1 FQFVVML
8 IGAGSA
14 TAIRRV
20 TLHTG
25 RFASTSAEN
34 YLKIGNVAKAVRAA
48 RRPELVPTGYATDVT
63 KFDSKPEL
71 VAHLKW
77 LLQKD
82 LLNQDV
88 FLIGPPGRLRSQIV
102 LQYLELTQS
111 EFEWLSITRD
121 STEGDIK
128 QRREIRAGNAFYSDL
143 GAVRAAIEGRV
154 LVIDGVEK
162 AERNVLPIL
171 NNLLENREM
180 QLDDG
185 RFLMHH
191 NKFNRLE
198 EKYSLSE
205 LRSMGLERVSPLF
218 RVIALGLPVPKFPG
232 YPLDPPL
239 RSRFQSRHVPDLS
252 FETTLLL
259 CQSASPRVSS
269 SRLSNLISLVF
280 ALNAQETLPFPYVPV
295 ANLERVAEIW
305 NTVPSHSSEWAFNLL
320 YPREALLSD
329 GEAKRIKEF
338 LKKFD
343 IEGKKPNTLAA
354 IAEDAKIPRG
364 NDPVSPSPSFFPTAS
379 HDEVITGLT
388 ASLSR
393 GDIALIGPK
402 GAGKSTVVK
411 EMAARLGFRPTTLVV
426 YQDMNSREL
435 FQSRRMNES
444 GDTLWEDSPLGKA
457 AREGGMCVLDGIDR
471 VHPSAL
477 SALAPLLHHRRID
490 LPDGSRLVGTE
501 EFGRMRAKTG
511 MNDDE
516 LNKRGISEIAS
527 SFRLVLVGD
536 TVSSLKGTRWMNSPI
551 VALTPFIQM
560 ETLEMGE
567 KMSLIRSVVPQ
578 SNPDTVATI
587 VQFTEELTKSND
599 PALNAVASSLSLRR
613 LIQIAKRETLE
624 AGSIRSLLERATLS
638 RFFPSLTRKAF
649 DGLMDTMGIRNAE
662 GKKEY
667 DLHSEMAA
675 VGSVGMREGIE
686 EESMI
691 PETLFYH
698 NDHHTS
704 VLVDM
709 ARDFRLGEHLLLIG
723 NQGVGKNKITD
734 RFLQLI
740 TRPRQYMQ
748 LHRDTTVESLTLETK
763 VEGGVVKCVDSALVR
778 AVRNGHILVVDEAD
792 KASVHVIAVLKS
804 LLDEG
809 TLQLGDG
816 RRIVP
821 SSWIDPSKDKSNL
834 IPLHPQFR
842 AILLANRPGFPFL
855 GNDLFGTM
863 GDLCAVHVI
872 DNPSRDSEMEML
884 RQYAPNVDRDTL
896 LKLIGAFDDLRRMA
910 DEGSLQYPYSTRE
923 IVAVAKHLNEF
934 PDDAITEV
942 VKNVFDFDR
951 YSTDRLDTVEEVFQK
966 HGIPLGVH
974 RVSVRVAEVMK
985 IPSAVEIGRWRK
997 REGREMIAPSVVDIE
1012 REWLAVPHSL
1022 ESYSQF
1028 STRNDQFTE
1037 QHHKIE
1043 LPFGPNQLATDLTAL
1058 GPNSL
1063 LAVAVNPS
1071 QMFWIQGDKGKVVV
1085 KFDLFS
1091 HGAFRGAQNF
1101 EPVIRVIRLNE
1112 EQALIHEET
1121 TGETLHFDTKGW
1133 SFSRLTSKAKGFMDT
1148 LNKITQPMFGQ
1159 KESWKFI
1166 PGDRVASYQQ
1176 GGTRFDLLDS
1186 KLHCISLVFPE
1197 PIDRVV
1203 KVDGER
1209 FIVHS
1214 KSSSSLLKEERH
1226 GWSLTPIEMNLE
1238 GKVEIRTALKNGEG
1252 KDLFFDATNCYYAKS
1267 EEVGESSPIVASL
1280 RPSLP
1285 PDSMVDRG
1293 RPHYLAD
1300 KALSRID
1307 PTRNVERMGENMVV
1321 RVTPRFATPKQ
1332 AIHKDDS
1339 PMNIDGFLEAI
1350 DTKSGEVAYIPVP
1363 PPRRVSYAGNRIARF
1378 TPTNFVMT
1386 KDVEEDKVLTLDT
1399 GGVVR
1404 SFEISRDALS
1414 RSFTQWKYMVEGKG
1428 QEKDRVEYTMKTPNR
1443 DMLKT
1448 PTVGKFDPSNAP
1460 HHGGG
1465 MWAGGSGGYNTAGLG
1480 GAGGPFRL
1488 DSGNDVHQ
1496 IPEFAKRELPEHILK
1511 KAKELAKE
1519 EYAKRLKEIKMSEHD
1534 ADAYKSLWERVE
1546 GNVKHVREI
1555 IDGFEAKK
1563 KERVWLRHQTT
1574 GDLDDSKLIEGIAGE
1589 NNIYRRRQDKDPDPG
1604 TPQTK
1609 PKRLRVCMDLSG
1621 SMYRFNGYDKR
1632 LQRSM
1637 ETALLVMT
1645 ALEGKEEKVK
1655 YELTGHSGDGPY
1667 TPFVVKDNY
1676 PQNDK
1681 ERLNVLREMLAHTQ
1695 FCASGDYTLEALA
1708 DARKTLSRD
1717 EESDDRIVLLLSDAN
1732 LERYGIQPKSLAR
1745 LMDKDD
1751 GVKAYA
1757 ILIGS
1762 LGEQAEELQSAL
1774 PPGRSFVVKDTS
1786 QLPKI
1791 IQEIFDAN
1799 IL

>member
-1 FQFVVML
+1 ML
-8 IGAGSA
+8 VGAGSA

-25 RFASTSAEN
+25 RFTSTSSDN
-34 YLKIGNVAKAVRAA
+34 FLKIGNVAKAVKAP
-48 RRPELVPTGYATDVT
+48 RRPELVPTGYAKDVS
-63 KFDSKPEL
+63 KFDSNPEL

-128 QRREIRAGNAFYSDL
+128 QRREIRGGNAFYSDL
-143 GAVRAAIEGRV
+143 GAVRAAIDGRV

-198 EKYSLSE
+198 EKYSLKE

-252 FETTLLL
+252 FETSLLL
-259 CQSASPRVSS
+259 CRSVAPRVSS

-280 ALNAQETLPFPYVPV
+280 ALNAQETLSFPYVPV
-295 ANLERVAEIW
+295 SNLEKVAQIW
-305 NTVPSHSSEWAFNLL
+305 NTVPDMPTEWAFNLL
-320 YPREALLSD
+320 YPREALLSE
-329 GEAKRIKEF
+329 GETKRIKDF
-338 LKKFD
+338 LTKFD
-343 IEGKKPNTLAA
+343 IEGKKPNVHAKVS
-354 IAEDAKIPRG
+354 EDAKIPRG
-364 NDPVSPSPSFFPTAS
+364 TDSVSPSPSFVATSA
-379 HDEVITGLT
+379 HEEVITGLT
-388 ASLSR
+388 ASLSV
-393 GDIALIGPK
+393 GDIALLGSK

-435 FQSRRMNES
+435 LQSRRMNES
-444 GDTLWEDSPLGKA
+444 GDTLWEDSPLVKT
-457 AREGGMCVLDGIDR
+457 AREGGLCVLDGIDR

-490 LPDGSRLVGTE
+490 LPDGSRLVGSE
-501 EFGRMRAKTG
+501 EFAGIAAKTG
-511 MNDDE
+511 LSVEE
-516 LNKRGISEIAS
+516 LRKRGITEIKEA
-527 SFRLVLVGD
+527 FRLVLVGD
-536 TVSSLKGTRWMNSPI
+536 TLSCLKGTRWMNSPI
-551 VALTPFIQM
+551 AALTPFMQM
-560 ETLEMGE
+560 ERLEMGE
-567 KMSLIRSVVPQ
+567 KVALIRSVVPQ
-578 SNPDTVATI
+578 SNPETVKTI
-587 VQFTEELTKSND
+587 VKFAEELTLSHD

-624 AGSIRSLLERATLS
+624 GGSIRSLLERATLS
-638 RFFPSLTRKAF
+638 RFFPSLTKKAF
-649 DGLMDTMGIRNAE
+649 DGLMETMKIKDVE
-662 GKKEY
+662 GKNEY
-667 DLHSEMAA
+667 DLHSEMEA
-675 VGSVGMREGIE
+675 VGGVGVKEGVE
-686 EESMI
+686 EEAMI

-740 TRPRQYMQ
+740 NRSRQYMQ

-821 SSWIDPSKDKSNL
+821 SSWIDPSKGDSSNL

-855 GNDLFGTM
+855 GNDLFGTI

-884 RQYAPNVDRDTL
+884 KQYAPKVDRETL
-896 LKLIGAFDDLRRMA
+896 LKLIGAFDDLRKMA

-942 VKNVFDFDR
+942 VRNVFDFDQ
-951 YSTDRLDTVEEVFQK
+951 YSTDRLETVEEVFQK
-966 HGIPLGVH
+966 HGIPLGVN
-974 RVSVRVAEVMK
+974 RVAVRVAEVVK
-985 IPSAVEIGRWRK
+985 IPSAVEIGRWKR
-997 REGREMIAPSVVDIE
+997 REGREMIAPSVIDIE
-1012 REWLAVPHSL
+1012 REWLSVPHSL
-1022 ESYSQF
+1022 HSFTES
-1028 STRNDQFTE
+1028 STRSEMFTE
-1037 QHHKIE
+1037 QLHKIE
-1043 LPFGPNQLATDLTAL
+1043 LPFGPNQLGTDLTVL
-1058 GPNSL
+1058 GPNSII
-1063 LAVAVNPS
+1063 AVAVNPS
-1071 QMFWIQGDKGKVVV
+1071 QMYWMHGDKEKVVV

-1091 HGAFRGAQNF
+1091 HGSFGGRQNI

-1112 EQALIHEET
+1112 EQALIHEES
-1121 TGETLHFDTKGW
+1121 TGETLHFDTRGW
-1133 SFSRLTSKAKGFMDT
+1133 SFSRLTSKSRGFMDT
-1148 LNKITQPMFGQ
+1148 LSKITQPMFGN
-1159 KESWKFI
+1159 KENRAFI
-1166 PGDRVASYQQ
+1166 PGDRVASYQK

-1186 KLHCISLVFPE
+1186 KLHCISLTLPD
-1197 PIDRVV
+1197 PIDKVV

-1209 FIVHS
+1209 FIVQS
-1214 KSSSSLLKEERH
+1214 GTSTSLLKEERH
-1226 GWSLTPIEMNLE
+1226 GWSLTPIEINLD
-1238 GKVEIRTALKNGEG
+1238 GGVHLKTALKNGEG
-1252 KDLFFDATNCYYAKS
+1252 TGLFFDATNCYYAKS
-1267 EEVGESSPIVASL
+1267 EDTEESPILASL
-1280 RPSLP
+1280 RPSTLSP
-1285 PDSMVDRG
+1285 LSMVDRG
-1293 RPHYLAD
+1293 RPHYLSD
-1300 KALSRID
+1300 KALSLID
-1307 PTRNVERMGENMVV
+1307 PTRNVLRMDGDIVV
-1321 RVTPRFATPKQ
+1321 RVRPRFATPKE
-1332 AIHKDDS
+1332 AVHKEGS
-1339 PMNIDGFLEAI
+1339 PMNVDGFLEAI
-1350 DTKSGEVAYIPVP
+1350 DTKSGEMTYIPVP

-1386 KDVEEDKVLTLDT
+1386 KDVEGDKVLTLDT
-1399 GGVVR
+1399 GGVIR
-1404 SFEISRDALS
+1404 SFEVSRDALS
-1414 RSFTQWKYMVEGKG
+1414 KSFTRWKDMVEGKG
-1428 QEKDRVEYTMKTPNR
+1428 REKDRVEYTMKTPNR

-1465 MWAGGSGGYNTAGLG
+1465 VWAGGSGGYNTAGLG

-1496 IPEFAKRELPEHILK
+1496 IPEFAKRELPDHIIK
-1511 KAKELAKE
+1511 KAKELGKE

-1534 ADAYKSLWERVE
+1534 AESYKSLWDRIE

-1655 YELTGHSGDGPY
+1655 YELTGHSGDGPC
-1667 TPFVVKDNY
+1667 TPFVTRDRY

-1681 ERLNVLREMLAHTQ
+1681 ERLNILKEMLAHTQ
-1695 FCASGDYTLEALA
+1695 FCSSGDYTLEALN
-1708 DARKTLSRD
+1708 DARKTLAKD

-1751 GVKAYA
+1751 GVKAYV

-1774 PPGRSFVVKDTS
+1774 PPGRSFVVKDTA

>member
-1 FQFVVML
+1 ML

-14 TAIRRV
+14 IAIRRV
-20 TLHTG
+20 TQHTS
-25 RFASTSAEN
+25 RFASTSKGN
-34 YLKIGNVAKAVRAA
+34 YLKIGNVSKAIIDA
-48 RRPELVPTGYATDVT
+48 RRPELVPTGYAADVT
-63 KFDSKPEL
+63 KFDSNPEL

-128 QRREIRAGNAFYSDL
+128 QRREISGGSALYSDL
-143 GAVRAAIEGRV
+143 GAVRAAIDGRV

-198 EKYSLSE
+198 EKYSLKE
-205 LRSMGLERVSPLF
+205 LQSMGLERVSPLF

-252 FETTLLL
+252 FDTILLL
-259 CQSASPRVSS
+259 CRSQSPRVPS

-295 ANLERVAEIW
+295 SNLERVAQIW
-305 NTVPSHSSEWAFNLL
+305 TT
-320 YPREALLSD
+320 R
-329 GEAKRIKEF
+329 AK
-338 LKKFD
+338 
-343 IEGKKPNTLAA
+343 
-354 IAEDAKIPRG
+354 IAEDVKIPHGSDSIR
-364 NDPVSPSPSFFPTAS
+364 PSPSFYPTTA
-379 HDEVITGLT
+379 HEEVITGLT
-388 ASLSR
+388 ASLSI
-393 GDIALIGPK
+393 GDIALLGPK

-411 EMAARLGFRPTTLVV
+411 EMGARLGFRPTTLVV

-435 FQSRRMNES
+435 LQSRRMNEK
-444 GDTLWEDSPLGKA
+444 GDTLWEDSPLVKA

-490 LPDGSRLVGTE
+490 LPDGSRLLITE
-501 EFGRMRAKTG
+501 EYRMMAAKTG
-511 MNDDE
+511 LSEEE
-516 LNKRGISEIAS
+516 LSNRRISEIKS
-527 SFRLVLVGD
+527 SFRLILVGD

-551 VALTPFIQM
+551 AALTPFVQM
-560 ETLEMGE
+560 DTLDMGE
-567 KMSLIRSVVPQ
+567 KASLIRSIVPRA
-578 SNPDTVATI
+578 NPDTVAT
-587 VQFTEELTKSND
+587 VVKFTEELTKSND
-599 PALNAVASSLSLRR
+599 PAA
-613 LIQIAKRETLE
+613 T
-624 AGSIRSLLERATLS
+624 GSIRSLLERATLS
-638 RFFPSLTRKAF
+638 RFFPSLTRKSF
-649 DGLMDTMGIRNAE
+649 DGLMDSLGIKDEE

-667 DLHSEMAA
+667 DLPSEMAA
-675 VGSVGMREGIE
+675 VGGEGIKEGIE
-686 EESMI
+686 EEAMI

-704 VLVDM
+704 MLVEM

-740 TRPRQYMQ
+740 NRPRQYMQ

-778 AVRNGHILVVDEAD
+778 AVRNGQILVVDEAD

-821 SSWIDPSKDKSNL
+821 SSWIDTSKDNSNL

-855 GNDLFGTM
+855 GNDLFGTI

-872 DNPSRDSEMEML
+872 DNPSRESEMEML
-884 RQYAPNVDRDTL
+884 RQYAPNVDRSTL
-896 LKLIGAFDDLRRMA
+896 LKLIGAFDDLRKMA
-910 DEGSLQYPYSTRE
+910 DDGSLQYPYSTRE

-951 YSTDRLDTVEEVFQK
+951 YSTERLDTVEEVFQK

-985 IPSAVEIGRWRK
+985 IPSAIEIGRWRK
-997 REGREMIAPSVVDIE
+997 REGKEMIAPSVIE
-1012 REWLAVPHSL
+1012 VKREWLSVPHSID
-1022 ESYSQF
+1022 SYTKS
-1028 STRNDQFTE
+1028 STRSELFTE

-1043 LPFGPNQLATDLTAL
+1043 LPFGPNQLGTDLTVL
-1058 GPNSL
+1058 GPNSI

-1071 QMFWIQGDKGKVVV
+1071 QMYWMHGEKEKTVV

-1091 HGAFRGAQNF
+1091 HGAFRGAQNH
-1101 EPVIRVIRLNE
+1101 EPIIRVIRLDE

-1148 LNKITQPMFGQ
+1148 LNRIAQPMFGQ
-1159 KESWKFI
+1159 KESWKFV
-1166 PGDRVASYQQ
+1166 PGDRVASYQK
-1176 GGTRFDLLDS
+1176 GGTRFDLLDRQ
-1186 KLHCISLVFPE
+1186 LNCISLVLPE
-1197 PIDRVV
+1197 PIDRIVR
-1203 KVDGER
+1203 VDGER

-1214 KSSSSLLKEERH
+1214 GASSSILKEERH

-1238 GKVEIRTALKNGEG
+1238 GQVDIRTTLKNGDG
-1252 KDLFFDATNCYYAKS
+1252 KDLLFDATNCYYAKS
-1267 EEVGESSPIVASL
+1267 DDIGESPILASL
-1280 RPSLP
+1280 RPSLSP
-1285 PDSMVDRG
+1285 LSMVDRG

-1300 KALSRID
+1300 KALNRID
-1307 PTRNVERMGENMVV
+1307 PTRNIERMGEDIIV
-1321 RVTPRFATPKQ
+1321 RITPRFATPKE
-1332 AIHKDDS
+1332 AVGKDES

-1350 DTKSGEVAYIPVP
+1350 NTKSGEVAYIPVP

-1386 KDVEEDKVLTLDT
+1386 KDVEKDRVLTLDT

-1404 SFEISRDALS
+1404 SFEISRDSLS
-1414 RSFTQWKYMVEGKG
+1414 KSFTQWKDMVEGKG
-1428 QEKDRVEYTMKTPNR
+1428 KEKDRVEYTMKTPNR
-1443 DMLKT
+1443 DMLNT

-1574 GDLDDSKLIEGIAGE
+1574 GDLDDSKLIEGVAGE

-1609 PKRLRVCMDLSG
+1609 AKRLRVCMDLSG

-1655 YELTGHSGDGPY
+1655 YEITGHSGDGPY
-1667 TPFVVKDNY
+1667 HPFVVKDNY

-1681 ERLNVLREMLAHTQ
+1681 ERLNVLRNMLAHTQ

-1708 DARKTLSRD
+1708 DARKTLSKD
-1717 EESDDRIVLLLSDAN
+1717 EEADDRIVLLLSDAN

-1799 IL
+1799 IFHRNVVDSMS